1 MVAKVNA
8 RVYSADN
15 KDCVI
20 IIHKPKTF
28 CCLCTTTSHSRTTNC
43 SFEKS
48 GNTVRACV
56 YFIIEMS
63 DNVHYKGRF
72 IKQKVLNKR
81 LKAVAAMAEAKKTS
95 KKCTKLG

>member
-1 MVAKVNA
+1 M
-8 RVYSADN
+8 
-15 KDCVI
+15 
-20 IIHKPKTF
+20 PKTF
-28 CCLCTTTSHSRTTNC
+28 CCLCTTTSQSRTTSC

-48 GNTVRACV
+48 DNTVRACI

-63 DNVHYKGRF
+63 DKVHYKRRF

-81 LKAVAAMAEAKKTS
+81 LKAVAAMAETKKRQ